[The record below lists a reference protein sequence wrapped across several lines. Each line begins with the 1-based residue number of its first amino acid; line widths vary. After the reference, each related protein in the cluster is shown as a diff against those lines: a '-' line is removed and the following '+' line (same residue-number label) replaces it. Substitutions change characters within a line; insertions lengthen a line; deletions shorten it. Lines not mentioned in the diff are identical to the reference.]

1 MADEVH
7 ANEMTKAETTRD
19 EIHVEIAKSDNDGE
33 KTKVRNFVAKI
44 LSKEF
49 VFDHYPAPR
58 NVEKMNQAMERSQK
72 ESNIKLVTSFIRYW
86 GLDNSIKPKELEKLI
101 AKHRRGEEDL
111 DKQGELTAI
120 MNGAKAD
127 YQEIADQTIAALTWV
142 RYRIEFR
149 QAFYQMAD
157 EIKQGE

>member
-1 MADEVH
+1 M
-7 ANEMTKAETTRD
+7 
-19 EIHVEIAKSDNDGE
+19 
-33 KTKVRNFVAKI
+33 
-44 LSKEF
+44 
-49 VFDHYPAPR
+49 
-58 NVEKMNQAMERSQK
+58 
-72 ESNIKLVTSFIRYW
+72 TSFIRYW
-86 GLDNSIKPKELEKLI
+86 GLDNSITPKELEKLI
-101 AKHRRGEEDL
+101 KKHRRGQEDL

-149 QAFYQMAD
+149 QAFYKMAD